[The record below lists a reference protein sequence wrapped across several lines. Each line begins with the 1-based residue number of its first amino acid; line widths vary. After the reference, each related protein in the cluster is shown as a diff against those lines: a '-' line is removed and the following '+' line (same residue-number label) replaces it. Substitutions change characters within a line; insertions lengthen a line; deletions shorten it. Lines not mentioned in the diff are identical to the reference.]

1 MTNTLLFRAE
11 TLKPV
16 MMDVKNNGC
25 GVRLVGAEG
34 IYLTARNASYVGAKR
49 TIAYAE
55 GFDVDQ
61 WEDVWALFDAMD
73 EVTGIEGAILED
85 LTVEPEML
93 ELLTNRIADLTVSI
107 IEGEF
112 LLTAAVRE
120 AEEKQC

>member
-1 MTNTLLFRAE
+1 MTNTLLFKAE

-16 MMDVKNNGC
+16 MMDVKNNGG

-55 GFDVDQ
+55 GFDLEQ
-61 WEDVWALFDAMD
+61 WDDIGALFDAMD

-93 ELLTNRIADLTVSI
+93 ELLITRIADLTVSI
-107 IEGEF
+107 IDGEF
-112 LLTAAVRE
+112 LLTAAVCE
-120 AEEKQC
+120 AEGKS

>member
-1 MTNTLLFRAE
+1 MTNTLLFKAE

-16 MMDVKNNGC
+16 MMDVKNNGG

-34 IYLTARNASYVGAKR
+34 IYLTARNPSYVGAKR

-55 GFDVDQ
+55 GFDLEQ
-61 WEDVWALFDAMD
+61 WDDIGALFDAMD

-93 ELLTNRIADLTVSI
+93 ELLITRIADLTVSI
-107 IEGEF
+107 TDGEF

-120 AEEKQC
+120 AEGKS